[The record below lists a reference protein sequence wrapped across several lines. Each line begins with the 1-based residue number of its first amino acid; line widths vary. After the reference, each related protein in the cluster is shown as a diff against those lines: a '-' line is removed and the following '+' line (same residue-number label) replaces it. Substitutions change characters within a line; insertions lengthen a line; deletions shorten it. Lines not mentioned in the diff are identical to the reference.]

1 MRSNFTNPA
10 GFLTA
15 EQREALRDTLMTGNV
30 RPITP
35 GTLPSN
41 RIPVEKYLMMDPEDL
56 RDLITQSGLQPD
68 DNSFQPDSRSPNDQE
83 ATALIFTFG
92 DSMGKILT
100 DIIKIGQGMG
110 ETDDKTEVLLHEN
123 YNPEELAWLGIF
135 IYKATRVWQKHVGL
149 YHQRKGRSNYNYKQ
163 LYRLETL
170 NGKQH
175 AGAVRD
181 WFYVSYGNVH
191 GLIGS
196 GAQRL
201 TLDELW
207 KMILPVLGLDFQ
219 YRKKFGYRVTDLQQ
233 VVNNHY
239 GCVIKEI
246 RDASK
251 FRRLGQNYP
260 NPG

>member
-1 MRSNFTNPA
+1 MRFNHTNPT
-10 GFLTA
+10 G
-15 EQREALRDTLMTGNV
+15 RGSEALQDLLLTVEERELFRRPLPGNF
-30 RPITP
+30 PLNQ
-35 GTLPSN
+35 GPS
-41 RIPVEKYLMMDPEDL
+41 VENLLKIDPDPKAGW
-56 RDLITQSGLQPD
+56 GLQW
-68 DNSFQPDSRSPNDQE
+68 NNFSQPDSRSPNDQE

-92 DSMGKILT
+92 DSVGKILT
-100 DIIKIGQGMG
+100 DIIKIGQGTG
-110 ETDDKTEVLLHEN
+110 ETDDETEVLLDKN
-123 YNPEELAWLGIF
+123 YNPEELAELGIF
-135 IYKATRVWQKHVGL
+135 ISKATRVWQKHVGL

-170 NGKQH
+170 NGEQH
-175 AGAVRD
+175 ARAVRD

-191 GLIGS
+191 RLIGS

-201 TLDELW
+201 GLNKLW
-207 KMILPVLGLDFQ
+207 EMILPILGLDLQ

-246 RDASK
+246 RDAIK
-251 FRRLGQNYP
+251 FHRLGQNYP